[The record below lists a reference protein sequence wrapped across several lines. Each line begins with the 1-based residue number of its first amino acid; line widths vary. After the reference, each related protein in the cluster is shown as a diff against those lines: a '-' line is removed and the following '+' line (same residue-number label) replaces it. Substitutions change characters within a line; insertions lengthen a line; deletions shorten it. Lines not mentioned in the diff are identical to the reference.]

1 MNSNSVHV
9 HSCAPHF
16 EHSGG
21 LAGRFEND
29 HLGGRLGNKSEKTAQ
44 NGTKTGYFAGI
55 RPHCY
60 IMATMGSK
68 LSVYVN
74 INATERLFFEQKN
87 LREALQASRESG
99 AQPASR
105 TLVSATESFSC

>member
-1 MNSNSVHV
+1 MYTLADRISNTV
-9 HSCAPHF
+9 AA
-16 EHSGG
+16 
-21 LAGRFEND
+21 LAGRSEND
-29 HLGGRLGNKSEKTAQ
+29 HLSGTLGKKSEKVAQ

-60 IMATMGSK
+60 IMATMGLK

-74 INATERLFFEQKN
+74 INVTECLFFEQKN

-105 TLVSATESFSC
+105 TRVNATESFSC

>member
-1 MNSNSVHV
+1 MTIWAADWGTNQKK
-9 HSCAPHF
+9 P
-16 EHSGG
+16 
-21 LAGRFEND
+21 L
-29 HLGGRLGNKSEKTAQ
+29 KTAPKPSILPAFGPIVTLWQ
-44 NGTKTGYFAGI
+44 QW
-55 RPHCY
+55 
-60 IMATMGSK
+60 GSK

-105 TLVSATESFSC
+105 TRVNATESFSC